1 MSNIDL
7 VYLFM
12 HKKLKEKS
20 INNYLTKRDSVKFM
34 SHTFRIPKRYGYA
47 VLKEME
53 DLNLVK
59 SNGERIE
66 ILKTNIDIDN
76 TSEVFK
82 RVGLN

>member
-20 INNYLTKRDSVKFM
+20 INNFITKKESVMFL
-34 SHTFRIPKRYGYA
+34 SHTFRIPKKYGYA
-47 VLKEME
+47 VLKELE
-53 DLNLVK
+53 EFGLIRSSGD
-59 SNGERIE
+59 SIE
-66 ILKTNIDIDN
+66 ILKSKVDLDN
-76 TSEVFK
+76 TSDIFK